1 MAGSARRPAAPRA
14 RGKAGREKARQSTA
28 AWLPLLTGQRYLASA
43 KLAERL
49 REHVKT
55 EVVRSN
61 RQLRP
66 RPPLVRRHRPDRRGR
81 PGVHADRKSTRL
93 NSSHLGISY
102 AVFCLKKKKK

>member
-1 MAGSARRPAAPRA
+1 MAGSVRRPAASREGEKA
-14 RGKAGREKARQSTA
+14 KSEKAGQSTA

-55 EVVRSN
+55 EALRGD

-66 RPPLVRRHRPDRRGR
+66 CPPPVRRHRPDRRGR
-81 PGVHADRKSTRL
+81 PGVHATAAGGDLLPRL
-93 NSSHLGISY
+93 PHG
-102 AVFCLKKKKK
+102 